1 MLCSSWD
8 AAKMSDAEI
17 SNYTHR
23 LGELGF
29 VWMFITLAGFHADA
43 LAIDTL
49 AKYVSDFVKYV
60 FESNSC
66 SGIILSAECWRT

>member
-1 MLCSSWD
+1 MTD
-8 AAKMSDAEI
+8 ADM

-43 LAIDTL
+43 LAVDTL
-49 AKYVSDFVKYV
+49 AK
-60 FESNSC
+60 
-66 SGIILSAECWRT
+66 